1 MTARPFRFGVTMLAP
16 AARAEWVD
24 KCRKAEE
31 LGYDVLGVADH
42 LGMPPPFPSLVLAAE
57 VTERVRLCTY
67 VLNAGFYNPALLAR
81 EVAGTDQFVGGRLEL
96 GIGAGYV
103 RSEFE
108 SAGLPFPGGGARVGH
123 LERTVTAL
131 RGMFAAEEHRPRPA
145 RPSGPPLMIAGQGD
159 RVLRLAARH
168 ADVIGF
174 SGTVAGNDVA
184 PPVFAPAEVVAER
197 TEFARAALGERAAE
211 VEFNI
216 IVFRVVPG
224 RDRREA
230 LERLSADM
238 PNLSMRQ
245 LEEVPTALAGTPEQM
260 AEQLRAARE
269 RFGFSYLT
277 VLEPSM
283 TDFAP
288 VIELLR

>member
-1 MTARPFRFGVTMLAP
+1 MTSRPFRFGVTMLAP
-16 AARAEWVD
+16 AERADWVD

-42 LGMPPPFPSLVLAAE
+42 LGMPPPFPALVLAAE
-57 VTERVRLCTY
+57 TTERIRLCTY

-81 EVAGTDQFVGGRLEL
+81 EVAGTDQFTGGRLEL
-96 GIGAGYV
+96 GLGAGYV

-108 SAGLPFPGGGARVGH
+108 AAGLPFPSGGERADH

-131 RGMFAAEEHRPRPA
+131 RGMFAGAEHQPRPV
-145 RPSGPPLMIAGQGD
+145 RPSGPPLMIAGQGE

-174 SGTVAGNDVA
+174 SGTVAGTNVA

-197 TEFARAALGERAAE
+197 TEFAMATLGERADE
-211 VEFNI
+211 VEFNV
-216 IVFRVVPG
+216 IVFRVTPG
-224 RDRREA
+224 RDRSEA
-230 LERLSADM
+230 LERLSAEM
-238 PNLSMRQ
+238 PNLSLAQ
-245 LEEVPTALAGTPEQM
+245 LADVPTALTGTPAQM
-260 AEQLRAARE
+260 AEQLRVARE
-269 RFGFSYLT
+269 RFGFSYFT